1 MTTYSSTSTPPI
13 HPDCEAAHNEL
24 TMTTINANLRPASPW
39 LSIDDLAEYVR
50 SPKATIYRWR
60 YLGEGP
66 AARGKA
72 GRRPLYHQADVDA
85 WVEQQG
91 AL

>member
-1 MTTYSSTSTPPI
+1 MTTSQPTSSPSAQ
-13 HPDCEAAHNEL
+13 PDCFAAHYEHE
-24 TMTTINANLRPASPW
+24 MTTIPANTHPASPW
-39 LSIDDLAEYVR
+39 LSIEDLAEYVR
-50 SPKATIYRWR
+50 SPKATVYRWR

-72 GRRPLYHQADVDA
+72 GRRPLYHRADVDA
-85 WVEQQG
+85 WVERKG